1 MKKIR
6 CNIFLKVKK
15 KNPISNRC
23 KGMYVEKLSTSRKKR
38 ASEFLGGLILPLPFS
53 AIPGEF
59 LFANCHVESQEKRAR
74 GRPSVSLVNSHQ
86 GLQGASMVRAE
97 A

>member
-23 KGMYVEKLSTSRKKR
+23 KGMYVEKLSTSRKR
-38 ASEFLGGLILPLPFS
+38 EHQNSWVALTLPLPFS

-74 GRPSVSLVNSHQ
+74 GRPSMSLVNSHQ
-86 GLQGASMVRAE
+86 GLQGASIVRAE